1 MLAWEPQLEELGHLL
16 DRDQFPDVFDGG
28 FVAPGVAIDSFDAGE
43 EKTNVSPRQ
52 KTGPTTRSWQRPE
65 AWQGPPNSPAPIVRP
80 DLQAFYEEDLAKVHA
95 AYPGARVWR
104 EEDGLWLRTESAL
117 LQSAPRR
124 AVFITAVPYS
134 NNQVLRAWAFW
145 DGFEWIGPRHT
156 NFPDGSI
163 CAFEPADG
171 TWRLGESLVP
181 LLDIYTVWA
190 LRHFYRSKFGRWPGH
205 QSVHHPYERLTEI
218 GDNEWCGCG
227 REPRAL
233 YSDCCKDKDLQVN
246 RISVAVNFMLRTGGA
261 NRRPPDS
268 VICFLRNSNKVPSIR
283 EILLT

>member
-1 MLAWEPQLEELGHLL
+1 MIKRYKPCLNVRRFHSAAMRSPAASFQSPRPNGDPTQQPLSAFPWPVVATRRQKSGVSPLLAWEPQLEELGHLL

-95 AYPGARVWR
+95 SYPGARVWR

-134 NNQVLRAWAFW
+134 NNQVLRAWAFLGW
-145 DGFEWIGPRHT
+145 FRVDWASAHQ
-156 NFPDGSI
+156 FP
-163 CAFEPADG
+163 
-171 TWRLGESLVP
+171 
-181 LLDIYTVWA
+181 
-190 LRHFYRSKFGRWPGH
+190 GR
-205 QSVHHPYERLTEI
+205 I
-218 GDNEWCGCG
+218 
-227 REPRAL
+227 
-233 YSDCCKDKDLQVN
+233 DLCV
-246 RISVAVNFMLRTGGA
+246 
-261 NRRPPDS
+261 
-268 VICFLRNSNKVPSIR
+268 
-283 EILLT
+283 